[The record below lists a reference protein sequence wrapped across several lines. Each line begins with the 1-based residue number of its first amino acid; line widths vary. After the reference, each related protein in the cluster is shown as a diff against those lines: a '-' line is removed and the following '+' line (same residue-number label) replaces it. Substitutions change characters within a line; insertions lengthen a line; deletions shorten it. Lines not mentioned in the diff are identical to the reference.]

1 MNHSAIDWNKRFMY
15 TKTLSAMLLDLDK
28 QSVIDI
34 REKIPFEHLPTE
46 IIDFLHFIIFS
57 L

>member
-15 TKTLSAMLLDLDK
+15 TKTLSAMLLDLTK

-34 REKIPFEHLPTE
+34 REKKFHLSTCQ
-46 IIDFLHFIIFS
+46 LRLSIFTFYNF
-57 L
+57 